1 MKIVVNVLIIAVLF
15 IGGCSSGRAESHSLA
30 GYNFSMIDKVAIVA
44 VEGAVKSEPAKNQIA
59 DLFAMEFLKKG
70 YAPVERAHVEQ
81 LLKEQEF
88 QASELTT
95 EAGAAEAG
103 KILNVPAVL
112 IISIPH
118 FGEEIAIT
126 AKLVDIE
133 YGSILWLGSGSGK
146 TGKLL
151 STITFGALG
160 AGAGA
165 AVSSEE
171 DELFGGI
178 VGGVLGGIAGAAL
191 SPQEIEQAQR
201 IIKRMCR
208 TLPSRLATEW

>member
-1 MKIVVNVLIIAVLF
+1 MKIVVSVLIIAFLF
-15 IGGCSSGRAESHSLA
+15 IGGCSSGRAESHSRA

-59 DLFAMEFLKKG
+59 DLFSMEFLKKG
-70 YAPVERAHVEQ
+70 YAP
-81 LLKEQEF
+81 KEQASVKAFLEEQGF
-88 QASELTT
+88 QASDLAT

-118 FGEEIAIT
+118 FGDEIAMT
-126 AKLVDIE
+126 AKLVDIQD
-133 YGSILWLGSGSGK
+133 GSILWLGSGSRK
-146 TGKLL
+146 TGG
-151 STITFGALG
+151 FLG
-160 AGAGA
+160 LGSLWGAGA

-171 DELFGGI
+171 ELFGG
-178 VGGVLGGIAGAAL
+178 VAGGVLGGVADSAL
-191 SPQEIEQAQR
+191 SPQETQQAHR

-208 TLPSRLATEW
+208 TLPSRLTTEW

>member
-1 MKIVVNVLIIAVLF
+1 MKIVVNVLIIAFLF
-15 IGGCSSGRAESHSLA
+15 IGGCSSGRAESHSRA

-70 YAPVERAHVEQ
+70 YAP
-81 LLKEQEF
+81 KEQASVKAFLEEQGF
-88 QASELTT
+88 QASDLAT

-118 FGEEIAIT
+118 FGDEIAMT
-126 AKLVDIE
+126 AKLVDIQD
-133 YGSILWLGSGSGK
+133 GSILWLGSGSRK
-146 TGKLL
+146 TGG
-151 STITFGALG
+151 FLG
-160 AGAGA
+160 LGSLWGAGA

-171 DELFGGI
+171 ELFGG
-178 VGGVLGGIAGAAL
+178 VAGGVLGDVAGSAL
-191 SPQEIEQAQR
+191 SPQETQQAHR

-208 TLPSRLATEW
+208 TLPSRLTTEW

>member
-15 IGGCSSGRAESHSLA
+15 IGGCSSGRAESHSRA

-70 YAPVERAHVEQ
+70 YAPVEWARVREK
-81 LLKEQEF
+81 LEEQEF

-103 KILNVPAVL
+103 KVLNVPAVL

-118 FGEEIAIT
+118 FGEEIAMT
-126 AKLVDIE
+126 AKLVDIQDKH
-133 YGSILWLGSGSGK
+133 GSILWLGSGSGK
-146 TGKLL
+146 TGG
-151 STITFGALG
+151 FLG
-160 AGAGA
+160 LRSLWGAGA

-171 DELFGGI
+171 NELFGG
-178 VGGVLGGIAGAAL
+178 VAGGVLGGVANYAL
-191 SPQEIEQAQR
+191 SPQETQRAHR

-208 TLPSRLATEW
+208 TLPSRLTTEW

>member
-15 IGGCSSGRAESHSLA
+15 IGGCSSGRAESHSRA

-44 VEGAVKSEPAKNQIA
+44 IEGAVKSEPAKNQIA

-70 YAPVERAHVEQ
+70 YAPVEWAHVRA
-81 LLKEQEF
+81 LLEEQEF

-118 FGEEIAIT
+118 FGDEIAMT
-126 AKLVDIE
+126 AKLVDIQHD
-133 YGSILWLGSGSGK
+133 SILWLGIGSGK
-146 TGKLL
+146 TWG
-151 STITFGALG
+151 FLG
-160 AGAGA
+160 LGSLWGAGA

-171 DELFGGI
+171 NELFGG
-178 VGGVLGGIAGAAL
+178 VASGMLGGVAGYAL
-191 SPQEIEQAQR
+191 SPQETEQAQR

-208 TLPSRLATEW
+208 TLPSRLTTEW

>member
-15 IGGCSSGRAESHSLA
+15 IGGCSSGRAESHSRA

-59 DLFAMEFLKKG
+59 DLFWMEFLKKG
-70 YAPVERAHVEQ
+70 YAPVERAHVRAFLE
-81 LLKEQEF
+81 KQEF
-88 QASELTT
+88 QTSELTT

-118 FGEEIAIT
+118 FGDEIAMT
-126 AKLVDIE
+126 VKLVDIQD
-133 YGSILWLGSGSGK
+133 GSILWLGRGSSK
-146 TGKLL
+146 TGG
-151 STITFGALG
+151 FLG
-160 AGAGA
+160 LGSLWGAGA

-171 DELFGGI
+171 NGLFGGI
-178 VGGVLGGIAGAAL
+178 AGGVLGGVAGYAL
-191 SPQEIEQAQR
+191 SPQETEQAQR
-201 IIKRMCR
+201 IIKRICK
-208 TLPSRLATEW
+208 TLPSRLTTEW

>member
-15 IGGCSSGRAESHSLA
+15 IGGCSSGRAESHSRA

-44 VEGAVKSEPAKNQIA
+44 VEGAVKSELAKNQIA

-70 YAPVERAHVEQ
+70 YAPARVLFEEQ
-81 LLKEQEF
+81 QF

-95 EAGAAEAG
+95 ETGAAEAG

-118 FGEEIAIT
+118 FGDEIAMT
-126 AKLVDIE
+126 AKLVDIQD
-133 YGSILWLGSGSGK
+133 GSILWLGSGSGK
-146 TGKLL
+146 TGGFLG
-151 STITFGALG
+151 FGNLWG
-160 AGAGA
+160 AGATR
-165 AVSSEE
+165 SDEN
-171 DELFGGI
+171 ELFGG
-178 VGGVLGGIAGAAL
+178 VAGGMLGGVAGYVL
-191 SPQEIEQAQR
+191 SPQEIQQAQR

-208 TLPSRLATEW
+208 TLPSRLTTEW

>member
-15 IGGCSSGRAESHSLA
+15 IGGCSSGRAESHSRA
-30 GYNFSMIDKVAIVA
+30 GYNFSMIDKIAIVA

-70 YAPVERAHVEQ
+70 YAPVEWARVRA
-81 LLKEQEF
+81 LLEEKEF
-88 QASELTT
+88 QVSELTT

-118 FGEEIAIT
+118 FGDEIAMT
-126 AKLVDIE
+126 AKLVDIQD
-133 YGSILWLGSGSGK
+133 GTILWIGNGSGK
-146 TGKLL
+146 TGSFLGL
-151 STITFGALG
+151 GSLWGAD
-160 AGAGA
+160 AG
-165 AVSSEE
+165 VSSEE
-171 DELFGGI
+171 NELFGGLAS
-178 VGGVLGGIAGAAL
+178 GMLGSVAGYAL
-191 SPQEIEQAQR
+191 SPQETERAQR

-208 TLPSRLATEW
+208 TLPSRLTTEW

>member
-1 MKIVVNVLIIAVLF
+1 MKIVIHLLIIAVLL
-15 IGGCSSGRAESHSLA
+15 IGGCSSGRAESHSRA
-30 GYNFSMIDKVAIVA
+30 GYNFSLIDKVAIVS
-44 VEGAVKSEPAKNQIA
+44 VEGAVKSKPAKNQIA

-70 YAPVERAHVEQ
+70 YAIERAHVRALIE
-81 LLKEQEF
+81 EQEF

-118 FGEEIAIT
+118 FGEEIAMT
-126 AKLVDIE
+126 AKLVDIQD
-133 YGSILWLGSGSGK
+133 GSILWLGSGSRK
-146 TGKLL
+146 TGGFL
-151 STITFGALG
+151 STIFGGVLG
-160 AGAGA
+160 GGG

-171 DELFGGI
+171 NELFGG
-178 VGGVLGGIAGAAL
+178 VAGGVLGSVAGYAL
-191 SPQEIEQAQR
+191 SPQETEQAHR

-208 TLPSRLATEW
+208 TLPSRLTTEW

>member
-15 IGGCSSGRAESHSLA
+15 IGGCSSGRAESYSRA

-44 VEGAVKSEPAKNQIA
+44 VEGAVKSELAKNQIA

-70 YAPVERAHVEQ
+70 YAPLEQARVRA
-81 LLKEQEF
+81 LLEEQEF

-118 FGEEIAIT
+118 FGDEIAMT
-126 AKLVDIE
+126 AKLVDIQD
-133 YGSILWLGSGSGK
+133 GTILWLGTGSGK
-146 TGKLL
+146 TGG
-151 STITFGALG
+151 FLG
-160 AGAGA
+160 LGSLWGAGA
-165 AVSSEE
+165 AAGSEE
-171 DELFGGI
+171 NELFGGLAS
-178 VGGVLGGIAGAAL
+178 GMLGSVAGYAL
-191 SPQEIEQAQR
+191 SPQETERAQR

-208 TLPSRLATEW
+208 TLPSRLTTEW

>member
-15 IGGCSSGRAESHSLA
+15 IGGCSSGRAESHSRA

-44 VEGAVKSEPAKNQIA
+44 VEGALKSEPAKNQIA
-59 DLFAMEFLKKG
+59 DLFSMEFLKKG
-70 YAPVERAHVEQ
+70 YAP
-81 LLKEQEF
+81 KEQASVKAFLEEQGF
-88 QASELTT
+88 QASDLAT

-118 FGEEIAIT
+118 FGDEIAMT
-126 AKLVDIE
+126 AKLVDIQD
-133 YGSILWLGSGSGK
+133 GSILWLGSGSRK
-146 TGKLL
+146 TGG
-151 STITFGALG
+151 FLG
-160 AGAGA
+160 LGSLWGAGA

-171 DELFGGI
+171 ELFGG
-178 VGGVLGGIAGAAL
+178 VAGGVLGGVADSAL
-191 SPQEIEQAQR
+191 SPQETQQAHR

-208 TLPSRLATEW
+208 TLPSRLTTEW

>member
-15 IGGCSSGRAESHSLA
+15 IGGCSSGRAESHSRA

-44 VEGAVKSEPAKNQIA
+44 VEGAVKSELAKNQIA

-70 YAPVERAHVEQ
+70 YAPVEWARVRA
-81 LLKEQEF
+81 LLEDQEF

-118 FGEEIAIT
+118 FGDEIAMT
-126 AKLVDIE
+126 AKLVDIQDD
-133 YGSILWLGSGSGK
+133 SILWIGSGSGK
-146 TGKLL
+146 TGGFLGL
-151 STITFGALG
+151 GSLWGAD
-160 AGAGA
+160 AG
-165 AVSSEE
+165 VSSGEN
-171 DELFGGI
+171 ELFGGI
-178 VGGVLGGIAGAAL
+178 GVLGSVAGYAL
-191 SPQEIEQAQR
+191 SPQETERAHR

-208 TLPSRLATEW
+208 TLPSRLTTEW

>member
-15 IGGCSSGRAESHSLA
+15 IGGCSSGRAESHSRA

-44 VEGAVKSEPAKNQIA
+44 VEGAVKSEMAKNQIA

-70 YAPVERAHVEQ
+70 YAPVDWAYVKA
-81 LLKEQEF
+81 LLEEQEL
-88 QASELTT
+88 QVSELTT

-118 FGEEIAIT
+118 FGDEIAMT
-126 AKLVDIE
+126 AKLVDIQDD
-133 YGSILWLGSGSGK
+133 SILWLGSGSGK
-146 TGKLL
+146 TRGFLG
-151 STITFGALG
+151 FGSLWD
-160 AGAGA
+160 AGA

-171 DELFGGI
+171 NELFGG
-178 VGGVLGGIAGAAL
+178 VAGGMLGGVAGSAL
-191 SPQEIEQAQR
+191 SPQETKQAQR

-208 TLPSRLATEW
+208 TLPSRLTTEW

>member
-15 IGGCSSGRAESHSLA
+15 IGGCSSGRAESHSRA

-70 YAPVERAHVEQ
+70 YAP
-81 LLKEQEF
+81 KEQASVKAFLEEQGF
-88 QASELTT
+88 QASDLTT

-118 FGEEIAIT
+118 FGDEIAMT
-126 AKLVDIE
+126 AKLVDIQD
-133 YGSILWLGSGSGK
+133 GSILWLGSGSRK
-146 TGKLL
+146 TGGFLGL
-151 STITFGALG
+151 GSLWG
-160 AGAGA
+160 AGAG
-165 AVSSEE
+165 VSSGE
-171 DELFGGI
+171 DELFGG
-178 VGGVLGGIAGAAL
+178 VAGGVLGGVADSAL
-191 SPQEIEQAQR
+191 SPQETQQAHR

-208 TLPSRLATEW
+208 TLPSRLTTEW

>member
-15 IGGCSSGRAESHSLA
+15 IGGCSSGRAESHSRA

-44 VEGAVKSEPAKNQIA
+44 VEGAVKSESAKNQIA

-70 YAPVERAHVEQ
+70 YAPIERAHVRALLEDEEQ
-81 LLKEQEF
+81 GF
-88 QASELTT
+88 RASELTT

-118 FGEEIAIT
+118 FGDEIAMT
-126 AKLVDIE
+126 AKLVDIQD
-133 YGSILWLGSGSGK
+133 GTILWIGNGSGK
-146 TGKLL
+146 TGR
-151 STITFGALG
+151 FLG
-160 AGAGA
+160 LGSVWGGGG
-165 AVSSEE
+165 AVSNEE
-171 DELFGGI
+171 NELFGGLASGML
-178 VGGVLGGIAGAAL
+178 GGVASYAL

-201 IIKRMCR
+201 IIKRMCK
-208 TLPSRLATEW
+208 TLPSRLTTEW

>member
-1 MKIVVNVLIIAVLF
+1 MKIVVSVLIIAVLF
-15 IGGCSSGRAESHSLA
+15 IGGCSSGRAESHSRA

-44 VEGAVKSEPAKNQIA
+44 IEGVVKSEPAKNQIA

-70 YAPVERAHVEQ
+70 YAPVEWAHVRA
-81 LLKEQEF
+81 LLEEQEF

-103 KILNVPAVL
+103 KVLNVPAVL

-118 FGEEIAIT
+118 FGDEIAMT
-126 AKLVDIE
+126 AKLVDIQDD
-133 YGSILWLGSGSGK
+133 SILWIGISGK
-146 TGKLL
+146 TGG
-151 STITFGALG
+151 FLG
-160 AGAGA
+160 LRSLWGAGA

-171 DELFGGI
+171 NELFGG
-178 VGGVLGGIAGAAL
+178 VAGGVLGGVTGYAL
-191 SPQEIEQAQR
+191 SPQETQQAHR

-208 TLPSRLATEW
+208 TLPSRLTTEW

>member
-15 IGGCSSGRAESHSLA
+15 IGGCSSGRAESHSRA

-70 YAPVERAHVEQ
+70 YAPKERSSVTAFLREQ
-81 LLKEQEF
+81 GF
-88 QASELTT
+88 QASDLTT

-118 FGEEIAIT
+118 FGEEIAMT
-126 AKLVDIE
+126 AKLVDIQD
-133 YGSILWLGSGSGK
+133 GSILWLGSGSRK
-146 TGKLL
+146 TGGFL
-151 STITFGALG
+151 STIF
-160 AGAGA
+160 
-165 AVSSEE
+165 
-171 DELFGGI
+171 
-178 VGGVLGGIAGAAL
+178 GGVLGGGAGVSSEENELFGGVAGGVLGSVAGYAL
-191 SPQEIEQAQR
+191 SPQETEQAHR

-208 TLPSRLATEW
+208 TLPSRLTTEW